1 MDLTRASLKRIFS
14 FGKLD
19 AAESDDSQRSHYSA
33 AGGVALKRIF
43 SFGKL
48 DDNDDSLS
56 SRRSHFSAPPGQLP
70 LPATSGVVAL
80 DFDGTLAARG
90 VAHSDLQHGIVSH
103 CFGGAERVASLTA
116 WLERLKADGATL
128 AVVSRNSQRI
138 VRACLGE
145 VGWLGLFGEHL
156 YGREDIER
164 HSMLKGRKSV
174 LIRKLLIEPFGLRA
188 EDVLFVDDDEA
199 NCDDVEKRLGAAVLL
214 VTGRE
219 GLVASELLRV
229 SQWVA
234 QRAALAAAGHV
245 AARGTVLLPDSVAM
259 AAQAGMHAGTGTMRA
274 AEAHAA
280 LPMRRSCT
288 SLGLSSMAS

>member
-1 MDLTRASLKRIFS
+1 MDLTLKRIFS

-43 SFGKL
+43 SFGRL
-48 DDNDDSLS
+48 DDNDDSS
-56 SRRSHFSAPPGQLP
+56 QRSHFSAPPGGQLL

-164 HSMLKGRKSV
+164 HSMLNGRKSV

-199 NCDDVEKRLGAAVLL
+199 NCNDVERRLGAAVLL

-259 AAQAGMHAGTGTMRA
+259 AAQAGMHAGTGTRA